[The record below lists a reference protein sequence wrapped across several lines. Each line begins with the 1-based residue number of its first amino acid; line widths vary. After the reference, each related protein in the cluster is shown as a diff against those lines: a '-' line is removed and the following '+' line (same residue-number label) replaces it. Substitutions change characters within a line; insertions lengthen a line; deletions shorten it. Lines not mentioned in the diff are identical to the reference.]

1 MLLGLGAALGAA
13 VVFGIAAILQAVG
26 SRKVPTGSEL
36 DPRQFGGFVVALL
49 KQPAFLG
56 ALVLQLAGFGLH
68 FVALRLLPLYL
79 AQAGIAVS
87 LVVTALLATRWM
99 SDRLSVIEWAAVVA
113 VCAGLGLLAVSAGDA
128 GESARH
134 DGLMIGV
141 IVGLIAIAVL
151 AGLASRS
158 QHTSATTVLGVLAGL
173 GYAGVA
179 VSVRLLDDSSIGAL
193 LQSPT
198 TYTLPVSAALAFLLY
213 SLALQRG
220 SVTLATTPMIA
231 LQTIAP
237 SAIGVLVLGDA
248 VREGWYA
255 GALGGFA
262 VTAVGALILVRFE
275 SVKDEAGVTQD
286 ASEPATST
294 AARPEGPGPR

>member
-13 VVFGIAAILQAVG
+13 VVFGIASILQAVG

-36 DPRQFGGFVVALL
+36 DPRRLGGFVAALL

-68 FVALRLLPLYL
+68 FVALRLVPLYL

-87 LVVTALLATRWM
+87 LVVTALLATRLM
-99 SDRLSVIEWAAVVA
+99 ADKLSAIEWSAVVA
-113 VCAGLGLLAVSAGDA
+113 VCAGLGLLAVSSGDA
-128 GESARH
+128 GEAATH
-134 DGLMIGV
+134 HGLTIGV

-151 AGLASRS
+151 GGLASRS
-158 QHTSATTVLGVLAGL
+158 QHASATAVLGVLAGF

-179 VSVRLLDDSSIGAL
+179 ISARMLDDSSISAL
-193 LQSPT
+193 FSSPT

-231 LQTIAP
+231 LQTITPA
-237 SAIGVLVLGDA
+237 AVGVLVLDDKI
-248 VREGWYA
+248 RDGWWA
-255 GALGGFA
+255 GAAAGFV
-262 VTAVGALILVRFE
+262 VTAIGALILVRFE
-275 SVKDEAGVTQD
+275 SVKDEA
-286 ASEPATST
+286 EPAVNAS
-294 AARPEGPGPR
+294 